1 MTHYHSLFAAA
12 LLLAAGTA
20 VTSCSTDDTTTDNQ
34 TTQEAA
40 RRAHVRLLCSVPTV
54 TPPRQATAVTRAAMT
69 ANGKSITDLYI
80 MDYDKTTGAL
90 LQVLHQTSEA
100 SDFAEP
106 DLTLDYG
113 EHTLRIIATR
123 SDAPRLLTADGTAWS
138 ITANT
143 MTATTG
149 SDTPTL
155 LTADKTSDT
164 FAAEVDVTV
173 KTGTAQSIGVTL
185 ERNVARL
192 IINSTDDFPA
202 DCATL
207 DLTMDE
213 YKAVRLADLYVIDPA
228 KNHRI
233 TDVSALAGQS
243 GTTITYYVLAPAE
256 GYTTDITIT
265 PTRTT
270 GDPYQSITLTDVPLE
285 RNKTTTIT
293 GSIYGHQQGM
303 RIGLNDEWDAEGH
316 DINL

>member
-12 LLLAAGTA
+12 LLFAAGTA
-20 VTSCSTDDTTTDNQ
+20 VTSCSTDDTTADNQ
-34 TTQEAA
+34 TAQEGAQ
-40 RRAHVRLLCSVPTV
+40 RAHVRLLCSVPTV
-54 TPPRQATAVTRAAMT
+54 TPPRQAAAVTRAAMT
-69 ANGKSITDLYI
+69 ANGKTITDLYI

-90 LQVLHQTSEA
+90 LQVLHQTSTA

-113 EHTLRIIATR
+113 EHTLRMIATR
-123 SDAPRLLTADGTAWS
+123 SDAPRLLTADGTAWG

-143 MTATTG
+143 MAATTG
-149 SDTPTL
+149 SDLPTL

-173 KTGTAQSIGVTL
+173 KTGTAQSVSVTL

-192 IINSTDDFPA
+192 IINSTDDFPT
-202 DCATL
+202 DCAAL

-213 YKAVRLADLYVIDPA
+213 YKTVRLADLYVIGPA

-243 GTTITYYVLAPAE
+243 GTTITYYLLCPTE
-256 GYTTDITIT
+256 GYATDITIT

-270 GDPYQSITLTDVPLE
+270 GDPYPTITLTDVPLE

-303 RIGLNDEWDAEGH
+303 RIGLHDEWDAEGH

>member
-1 MTHYHSLFAAA
+1 MRHYQSFFAAA
-12 LLLAAGTA
+12 LLLAAGTS
-20 VTSCSTDDTTTDNQ
+20 VTSSCSNDTIEADN
-34 TTQEAA
+34 TTQEATQ
-40 RRAHVRLLCSVPTV
+40 RAHVRLLCNVPTV
-54 TPPRQATAVTRAAMT
+54 TPPRKAQDLTRAAMT

-80 MDYDKTTGAL
+80 LDYDKITGAL
-90 LQVLHQTSEA
+90 LQVLHQTSTA
-100 SDFAEP
+100 TDFAEP

-113 EHTLRIIATR
+113 EHILRLIATR
-123 SDAPRLLTADGTAWS
+123 SDTPQLTADDGTAWI
-138 ITANT
+138 ITPNT
-143 MTATTG
+143 MTAITG
-149 SDTPTL
+149 EAPTL
-155 LTADKTSDT
+155 MTANKTSDT

-173 KTGTAQSIGVTL
+173 RTGAAQSVSVTL

-192 IINSTDDFPA
+192 VINSTDDFPT

-213 YKAVRLADLYVIDPA
+213 YKAIRLKDLYVIDPQ

-233 TDVSALAGQS
+233 SDISNLAGQQ
-243 GTTITYYVLAPAE
+243 GTTITYYLLCPTD
-256 GYTTDITIT
+256 GYSTDITIT

-270 GDPYQSITLTDVPLE
+270 GNPYPTITLTDVPLE

-303 RIGLNDEWDAEGH
+303 MIGVNDEWNSEGH

>member
-1 MTHYHSLFAAA
+1 
-12 LLLAAGTA
+12 
-20 VTSCSTDDTTTDNQ
+20 
-34 TTQEAA
+34 
-40 RRAHVRLLCSVPTV
+40 
-54 TPPRQATAVTRAAMT
+54 MT

-90 LQVLHQTSEA
+90 LQVLHQTSTA

-113 EHTLRIIATR
+113 EHTLCIIATR

-138 ITANT
+138 ITPNT
-143 MTATTG
+143 MTATTD
-149 SDTPTL
+149 SDIPTL

-202 DCATL
+202 DCAAL

-213 YKAVRLADLYVIDPA
+213 YKVVRLADLYVIDPA

-233 TDVSALAGQS
+233 TDVSAIAGQS
-243 GTTITYYVLAPAE
+243 GTTITYYLLAPTE
-256 GYTTDITIT
+256 GYSTDITIT

-270 GDPYQSITLTDVPLE
+270 GDPYPTITLTDVPLE

>member
-20 VTSCSTDDTTTDNQ
+20 VTSCSTDDTTTEQ
-34 TTQEAA
+34 TAQEAA
-40 RRAHVRLLCSVPTV
+40 QRAHVRLLCSVPTV
-54 TPPRQATAVTRAAMT
+54 TPPRQASAVTRAAMT
-69 ANGKSITDLYI
+69 ANGKTITDLYI

-138 ITANT
+138 ITPNT

-149 SDTPTL
+149 SDIPTQ

-192 IINSTDDFPA
+192 VINSTDDFPA
-202 DCATL
+202 DCAAL

-213 YKAVRLADLYVIDPA
+213 YKVVRLADLYVIDPA

-233 TDVSALAGQS
+233 TDVSAIAGQQ
-243 GTTITYYVLAPAE
+243 GTTVTYYLLAPTE
-256 GYTTDITIT
+256 GYSTDITIT
-265 PTRTT
+265 PTRIT
-270 GDPYQSITLTDVPLE
+270 GDPYPTITLTDVPLE

>member
-34 TTQEAA
+34 AAQEAA
-40 RRAHVRLLCSVPTV
+40 QRAHVHLLCSVPTV

-80 MDYDKTTGAL
+80 LDYDKTTGAL

-113 EHTLRIIATR
+113 EHTLRMIATR
-123 SDAPRLLTADGTAWS
+123 SDAPRLCTADGTAWS

-173 KTGTAQSIGVTL
+173 RTGAAQSIGVTL

-192 IINSTDDFPA
+192 IINSTDDFPT

-213 YKAVRLADLYVIDPA
+213 YKAVRLADLYVIDPT

-233 TDVSALAGQS
+233 TDVSALASQS
-243 GTTITYYVLAPAE
+243 GTTITYYLLAPAE

-270 GDPYQSITLTDVPLE
+270 GDPYPAITLTAVPLE

-303 RIGLNDEWDAEGH
+303 RIGLNDEWDAEGY